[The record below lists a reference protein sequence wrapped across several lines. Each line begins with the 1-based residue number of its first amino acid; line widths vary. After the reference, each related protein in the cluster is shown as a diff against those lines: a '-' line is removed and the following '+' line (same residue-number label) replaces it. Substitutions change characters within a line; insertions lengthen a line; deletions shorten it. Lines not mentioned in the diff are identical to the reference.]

1 MRKFFYQNGNPITL
15 EDGGR
20 YYSLFRTTLYI
31 LAERPIVRTQALEI
45 LATDTNRSIVC
56 TYDSKEKE
64 GYAYTAYGHRG
75 CLSSIRTLQDFNGEL
90 LDRLLGGYQLGL
102 GYRTY
107 SPNTMRFQS
116 PDSLS
121 PFGSGGINCY
131 AYCGGD
137 PINYTDPTGHVRYLK
152 NHQIKALRREARKKA
167 IQSER
172 PQLTRTTS
180 HASALG
186 PDVPAYA
193 PHKPTTYFSKVG
205 EPDVFE
211 MIMTHLDFNDTVS
224 LSKVSER
231 TKSFV
236 KPIAARW
243 LEKIGENDATIGA
256 ARAGVLPGIPKLYGQ
271 TVPFNLLAYLNDIEL
286 IPALGGPQNFLRL
299 LRMGRDAGPRGVN
312 IARRYNLNPR

>member
-1 MRKFFYQNGNPITL
+1 MRKIFYQNGNPITL

-20 YYSLFRTTLYI
+20 YYSLFRTTLYV
-31 LAERPIVRTQALEI
+31 LAEAPIVRTQAREI
-45 LATDTNRSIVC
+45 LATDTNRSIVY
-56 TYDSKEKE
+56 TYDSMEKE
-64 GYAYTAYGHRG
+64 GHAYTAHGHMG
-75 CLSSIRTLQDFNGEL
+75 FLSSMLTLQGFNGEL

-107 SPNTMRFQS
+107 SPSAMRFQS

-121 PFGSGGINCY
+121 PFGAGGINCY

-137 PINYTDPTGHVRYLK
+137 PINHTDPTGHVRYLK
-152 NHQIKALRREARKKA
+152 NHEIKALKREARRKA

-186 PDVPAYA
+186 PDIPAYA
-193 PHKPTTYFSKVG
+193 PHKPTTYFSKIG

-211 MIMTHLDFNDTVS
+211 MIMTHLEFNDTVS

-236 KPIAARW
+236 KPVAARW
-243 LEKIGENDATIGA
+243 LQTIEETEATIGA

-271 TVPFNLLAYLNDIEL
+271 TVPYDRLAYLNDIDL
-286 IPALGGPQNFLRL
+286 IPILGGAENFLRL
-299 LRMGRDAGPRGVN
+299 FRMGRDAGPRGVN
-312 IARRYNLNPR
+312 IARRYNLDPR